1 MITELQAIYS
11 HTKSHYGKARVEHL
25 ENGNKALYS
34 YSTKVCELD
43 NNNNIVDIGYYSA
56 TTSRHINDFLQQN
69 NLPKMT
75 KKEIE
80 KLESE
85 L

>member
-1 MITELQAIYS
+1 MITELQPIHS
-11 HTKSHYGKARVEHL
+11 SQKSFYGKARVEHL
-25 ENGNKALYS
+25 ENGHKALYS

-69 NLPKMT
+69 GLSKMS

-80 KLESE
+80 NFKF
-85 L
+85 

>member
-11 HTKSHYGKARVEHL
+11 HTKSHYGKAQVEHL
-25 ENGNKALYS
+25 ENGHKVLYS
-34 YSTKVCELD
+34 YNTKVCELD
-43 NNNNIVDIGYYSA
+43 NNNNIVDIGYYSV

-69 NLPKMT
+69 GLAKMS

-80 KLESE
+80 NFQF
-85 L
+85 

>member
-1 MITELQAIYS
+1 MITELQARY
-11 HTKSHYGKARVEHL
+11 TNQKSFYGKAQVEHL
-25 ENGNKALYS
+25 NNGYRVLYS
-34 YSTKVCELD
+34 YNTKVCELD

-69 NLPKMT
+69 NLPKMN